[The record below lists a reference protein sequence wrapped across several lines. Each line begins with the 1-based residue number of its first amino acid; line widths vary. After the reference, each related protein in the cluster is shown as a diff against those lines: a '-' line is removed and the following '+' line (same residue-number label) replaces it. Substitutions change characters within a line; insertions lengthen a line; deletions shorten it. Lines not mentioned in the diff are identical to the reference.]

1 MATMAG
7 GGKVDDI
14 ADEGGK
20 GDDGADGGG
29 DDDSCADGA
38 GEEGNKAEA
47 TMALGVRS
55 VGQSQNECKMFPDVE
70 ATAGAAA
77 MVMPTASHKGSS
89 GGFEMAGGETGGCD
103 CATCKCGTACGCS
116 CCSCK

>member
-1 MATMAG
+1 MSCC
-7 GGKVDDI
+7 GGKC
-14 ADEGGK
+14 G
-20 GDDGADGGG
+20 
-29 DDDSCADGA
+29 CGA
-38 GEEGNKAEA
+38 GCQCG
-47 TMALGVRS
+47 TGC
-55 VGQSQNECKMFPDVE
+55 GGCKMFPDVE

-103 CATCKCGTACGCS
+103 CSTCKCGTACGCS